1 MLGCGQL
8 VAHTVQGPSGKA
20 ILKGFY
26 AALRIAGVSCSMKVV
41 AELRHLSCALGAAA
55 PAFCGQTADGGLVKL

>member
-1 MLGCGQL
+1 M
-8 VAHTVQGPSGKA
+8 
-20 ILKGFY
+20 
-26 AALRIAGVSCSMKVV
+26 SCSMKVV